1 MAPHTINFMTNTT
14 GSNGPERVPNSLPPS
29 ESITLPKSAKW
40 RRLITL
46 FLLLTILSS
55 LSGWWFTHQTLTTDQ
70 VRGRVTLEPKK
81 PKNLLQKISYLAFNT
96 DDSSGLTLAGAKED
110 RVNVLL
116 LGMGGAGHDGPF
128 LTDTIMIASIKPST
142 KEIALISIPRDLGVS
157 IPGYGLQKINHANAY
172 GELKQPDWGAAEATG
187 VVSKNFN
194 IDVPYYI
201 RLDFKAFEE
210 IIDELGGVTIT
221 VDNSFTDA
229 EFPAPADQYK
239 TVSFKTG
246 EQKMNGDLALT
257 YARSRHGNNGE
268 GSDFARARRQQK
280 ILAALKDQITDI
292 GVLANPIK
300 VTNIL
305 NDLENH
311 LTTNMEF
318 DELVSLAKLGK
329 SVDTAN
335 IKSLVLDSST
345 NGFLRNYFSEG
356 GAYML
361 TPKTGNFIAINKA
374 INNIFTNSVIANEDN
389 NSTTE
394 TNQEGNKL
402 VALNPKNTKTVSVT
416 TNIEIQNGTWN
427 AGLAA
432 RVRRRLEFH
441 DLVISTIGNFTNKP
455 LSQSKI
461 YTGKNI
467 PQDLINTLVDELKMP
482 ATAELPKDIPFN
494 TSTNVLIIL
503 GDDFID

>member
-1 MAPHTINFMTNTT
+1 MTNPT
-14 GSNGPERVPNSLPPS
+14 GHNGPERAPSPLPPS
-29 ESITLPKSAKW
+29 ESITLPKPAKR
-40 RRLITL
+40 RRLIAL
-46 FLLLTILSS
+46 FLLLATITS
-55 LSGWWFTHQTLTTDQ
+55 LSGWWYTHLPVPADQ
-70 VRGRVTLEPKK
+70 VRAHVTLEPKK
-81 PKNLLQKISYLAFNT
+81 PKNILQKISYLAFNAT
-96 DDSSGLTLAGAKED
+96 DDSGAELAGATED

-116 LGMGGAGHDGPF
+116 LGMGGVGHDGPF

-172 GELKQPDWGAAEATG
+172 GELKKPEWGAAAATE

-194 IDVPYYI
+194 IDIPYYI

-210 IIDELGGVTIT
+210 IIDELGGVKVS
-221 VDNSFTDA
+221 VDKAFTDV
-229 EFPAPADQYK
+229 EFPAARDQYQ
-239 TVSFKTG
+239 TVSFKAG
-246 EQKMNGDLALT
+246 EQTMNGQTALT

-305 NDLENH
+305 NDLETH

-318 DELVSLAKLGK
+318 DELVALAKLGK
-329 SVDTAN
+329 STDTN
-335 IKSLVLDSST
+335 NVKSLVLDSST

-356 GAYML
+356 GAFML
-361 TPKTGNFIAINKA
+361 TPRTGNFVAINTA
-374 INNIFTNSVIANEDN
+374 IAKVFETANVATNATTATATD
-389 NSTTE
+389 STTQ
-394 TNQEGNKL
+394 TVNANKPIVL
-402 VALNPKNTKTVSVT
+402 APKNSKTPIIKVPD
-416 TNIEIQNGTWN
+416 IEIQNGTWN

-432 RVRRRLEFH
+432 RVGRRLEFR
-441 DLVISTIGNFTNKP
+441 DLIITTIGNYQSRP
-455 LSQSKI
+455 LSQSRI
-461 YTGKNI
+461 YTNKNV
-467 PQDLINTLVDELKMP
+467 PQTLIDTLVDELKIP

-494 TSTNVLIIL
+494 TSTDVLIIL
-503 GDDFID
+503 GDDYID